1 MNRPIEQVLGMSEA
15 KPRRGRPK
23 GSGIDDR
30 ARLASIAAL
39 LVAEPGLKPTTAIK
53 RIGVSDPSV
62 IRRLR
67 DKFHAARAELMAE
80 LRASSQP
87 AAAKAPRPRAAHD
100 VETRVESASPSISP
114 KVQPP
119 TAAVC
124 ASVEEPKCVMQSEPI
139 EAAPAHKPAA
149 ATGARVPSQR
159 KAEPPRHEL
168 EAWLSTMCGLSF
180 QAASQAFETQLTL
193 LAQFVRLPQVA
204 MMMRQQV
211 ALNDYALAISDCGRR
226 SRHH

>member
-1 MNRPIEQVLGMSEA
+1 MSEA

-39 LVAEPGLKPTTAIK
+39 LAAEPGLKPTTAIK

-87 AAAKAPRPRAAHD
+87 AAVTAPRPRAAHH
-100 VETRVESASPSISP
+100 VETRVESASPSVSP
-114 KVQPP
+114 KNHPP
-119 TAAVC
+119 IAAVC
-124 ASVEEPKCVMQSEPI
+124 ASAEEPRCVKQSEPM
-139 EAAPAHKPAA
+139 EAAPAVKPAA
-149 ATGARVPSQR
+149 ATAARASSQR

-168 EAWLSTMCGLSF
+168 EAWLTTMCGLSF
-180 QAASQAFETQLTL
+180 QAASQAFETQLAL

-211 ALNDYALAISDCGRR
+211 AFNDYALAISDSGSR

>member
-1 MNRPIEQVLGMSEA
+1 MNRPIEQVIGMSEA

-39 LVAEPGLKPTTAIK
+39 LAAEPGLKPTTAIK

-67 DKFHAARAELMAE
+67 DKFHAARADLMAE

-87 AAAKAPRPRAAHD
+87 AAVTAPRPKAETR
-100 VETRVESASPSISP
+100 VETRVESASPSVST

-119 TAAVC
+119 TAAAC
-124 ASVEEPKCVMQSEPI
+124 ASVEEQRCVKQSEPI
-139 EAAPAHKPAA
+139 EAGPAPKPASA
-149 ATGARVPSQR
+149 AAARYPSQR

-168 EAWLSTMCGLSF
+168 EAWLTTMCGLSF

-211 ALNDYALAISDCGRR
+211 AFNDYALALGAGGTR

>member
-1 MNRPIEQVLGMSEA
+1 MSEA

-39 LVAEPGLKPTTAIK
+39 LAAEPGLKPTTAIK

-87 AAAKAPRPRAAHD
+87 AAVTAPRPRAAHH
-100 VETRVESASPSISP
+100 VETRVESASASASVSP
-114 KVQPP
+114 KMQPP

-124 ASVEEPKCVMQSEPI
+124 ASVEEPRCVKQSEPI
-139 EAAPAHKPAA
+139 EAAPAVKPAA
-149 ATGARVPSQR
+149 ATAARASSQR

-168 EAWLSTMCGLSF
+168 EAWLTTMCGLSF
-180 QAASQAFETQLTL
+180 QAVSQAFETQLTL

-211 ALNDYALAISDCGRR
+211 AFNDYALAISDSGSR